1 MDPAQGAGAGDPV
14 PDDGYIPQPGAGIG
28 GVGDQ
33 QGKGAGD
40 FSEELGDAVEDP
52 ASPDFDQAL
61 GAASKS
67 RGLPPSQDSA
77 LYDQ

>member
-1 MDPAQGAGAGDPV
+1 MDPAQGAGTGDPV
-14 PDDGYIPQPGAGIG
+14 TNDRYIPEPGTGIG

-61 GAASKS
+61 GAASES
-67 RGLPPSQDSA
+67 RGLPPSQDGA

>member
-1 MDPAQGAGAGDPV
+1 MNPAQGPGSGDPV
-14 PDDGYIPQPGAGIG
+14 PDDRHVPQPCAGFG

-40 FSEELGDAVEDP
+40 FREELGDAVEDP

-61 GAASKS
+61 GAASES
-67 RGLPPSQDSA
+67 RGLSPGQNGA

>member
-1 MDPAQGAGAGDPV
+1 MNPAQGADTSDAV
-14 PDDGYIPQPGAGIG
+14 LDDAYIPQPGAGFG

-33 QGKGAGD
+33 QGTGAGD

-61 GAASKS
+61 GAASES
-67 RGLPPSQDSA
+67 RGLPPGQDGA